1 MASTP
6 IVIRYPEDRTGVS
19 PNNRVVD
26 EEHTMVRRPVRAV
39 APYYGPFFADSMVI
53 REMTTQTLL
62 VRNVDYQIAYT
73 YEIPTAKFG
82 KNICAIVLITNQNV
96 ADTIQLT
103 YQTVGGQYS
112 SSVDAIVQMI
122 NSLDMDD
129 RPVKWENIIGK
140 PSEFDPAP
148 HLHDIGDIYGFEYL
162 VEACEGIRRAILM
175 GDVATHDEIYR
186 YIDAAIASLGNNMD
200 ALRDALIA
208 HVNNFNNPHQTTPGQ
223 IGTYTSAQIDALIA
237 ASVATARIRVIDVAS
252 GTTLSDR
259 NTYANTWIR
268 VTGIPN
274 GGVGALSIPANVFQ
288 KDDVIMFNT
297 QGGQCQ
303 ILSAGGLAVRW
314 PYQRNNVV
322 PGPSGSAGIIFASP
336 SVCDMVGDTQLL

>member
-6 IVIRYPEDRTGVS
+6 IVIRYPEDRTGVD
-19 PNNRVVD
+19 PNNKVVN
-26 EEHTMVRRPVRAV
+26 EEHTMVRRQVRAI
-39 APYYGPFFADSMVI
+39 APYYGPFFADSVVI
-53 REMTTQTLL
+53 REKATQRILT
-62 VRNVDYQIAYT
+62 RDVDYQIAYL
-73 YEIPTAKFG
+73 YEIPSLKFG
-82 KNICAIVLITNQNV
+82 KNICAIILITNQNV
-96 ADTIQLT
+96 QDIVQVT
-103 YQTVGGQYS
+103 YQVVGGQYS

-140 PSEFDPAP
+140 PTEFDPAP

-186 YIDAAIASLGNNMD
+186 YIDAAIAAIGND
-200 ALRDALIA
+200 ISALRDALIA
-208 HVNNFNNPHQTTPGQ
+208 HVNNFDNPHRTTPAQ
-223 IGTYTSAQIDALIA
+223 IGTYTSQQIDALIA
-237 ASVATARIRVIDVAS
+237 NAVALAKIKVIEVAS

-259 NTYANTWIR
+259 ATYANTWIR
-268 VTGIPN
+268 VTGVPN
-274 GGVGALSIPANVFQ
+274 GGQGAIAIPANVFQ

-297 QGGQCQ
+297 LGGNVQ
-303 ILSAGGLAVRW
+303 IVSAGGTTIRF
-314 PYQRNNVV
+314 PYARNNVV

-336 SVCDMVGDTQLL
+336 SVCDMVGDTQLI